1 MTVKVQIKEQ
11 KQVKKFFKSLGVDSE
26 KAIDNVLRN
35 TADGIMS
42 RAMKNLRQ
50 GFKAPDGEDGGAFDD
65 GRLANGFDVK
75 DEPLR
80 KVVGNNVKYA
90 AHMEFGTGPGRPGG
104 KRYMPPTEPGSK
116 LAYWSVKKGYDAGG
130 VAQLIWNR
138 GTKPRRYLGRAFHEK
153 KQQVPL
159 QFAKMLAKEISESI
173 GQKVAVRKR

>member
-11 KQVKKFFKSLGVDSE
+11 KQVKKFFKRLGVDSE

-50 GFKAPDGEDGGAFDD
+50 GFKAPDGEDGGAYDD
-65 GRLANGFDVK
+65 GRLTNGFDVK

-90 AHMEFGTGPGRPGG
+90 AHMEFGTGPAVPGG
-104 KRYMPPTEPGSK
+104 KKYMPPTEPGSK
-116 LAYWSVKKGYDAGG
+116 LTTWANKKGYDPGG
-130 VAQLIWNR
+130 VAQLIYNR
-138 GTKPRRYLGRAFHEK
+138 GTKPRRFLGRAFHEK
-153 KQQVPL
+153 KQGIPL
-159 QFAKMLAKEISESI
+159 GFAKMLALEISKSI
-173 GQKVAVRKR
+173 GKKVAVKKR